1 MACQALNKHI
11 CLLNME
17 KRNYKKTRRAEQQD
31 QTRERIVKATV
42 ALHEELGPAKTSIK
56 AVAEKAGVQRLTV
69 YRHFPDEVSLFQ
81 ACTSHWLGLNPPPS
95 FSDWDE
101 ITQED
106 ERSYAVLLAFYHY
119 YRRTET
125 MWVGAYRDVEDIEAL
140 QIPMGKFE
148 EYIDQARDDLL
159 ACWKVTGKRK
169 RQLSTTLRHCLRFT
183 TWRSLKSDNLK
194 DSQIAELVMSW
205 INNQQTS

>member
-1 MACQALNKHI
+1 M
-11 CLLNME
+11 
-17 KRNYKKTRRAEQQD
+17 
-31 QTRERIVKATV
+31 
-42 ALHEELGPAKTSIK
+42 
-56 AVAEKAGVQRLTV
+56 
-69 YRHFPDEVSLFQ
+69 
-81 ACTSHWLGLNPPPS
+81 
-95 FSDWDE
+95 WD
-101 ITQED
+101 
-106 ERSYAVLLAFYHY
+106 
-119 YRRTET
+119 
-125 MWVGAYRDVEDIEAL
+125 GAYRDVEDIEAL

>member
-1 MACQALNKHI
+1 LSEHV
-11 CLLNME
+11 CLLNMI

-42 ALHEELGPAKTSIK
+42 ALHEEIGPANTSIK

-81 ACTSHWLGLNPPPS
+81 ACTSHWLGLNPPPGI
-95 FSDWDE
+95 SDWNE
-101 ITQED
+101 IAEAD
-106 ERSYAVLLAFYHY
+106 KRSYAGLLAFYRY

-125 MWVGAYRDVEDIEAL
+125 MWVGAYRDVDEIAAL
-140 QIPMGKFE
+140 QIPMGNLE
-148 EYIDQARDDLL
+148 VYIGQVRDDLL

-183 TWRSLKSDNLK
+183 TWRSLKSEDLS
-194 DSQIAELVMSW
+194 DAQIADLVMGW
-205 INNQQTS
+205 VNK